1 MVEVEDPAVPSW
13 TVRALGVALVVLGL
27 GASWALLARFTDATR
42 GPPSNVW
49 GLTIAVI
56 VAGLVILVALVL
68 GYRMI
73 TVRKPAEFTLPTW
86 MLWFGRYL

>member
-1 MVEVEDPAVPSW
+1 
-13 TVRALGVALVVLGL
+13 
-27 GASWALLARFTDATR
+27 
-42 GPPSNVW
+42 
-49 GLTIAVI
+49 VI